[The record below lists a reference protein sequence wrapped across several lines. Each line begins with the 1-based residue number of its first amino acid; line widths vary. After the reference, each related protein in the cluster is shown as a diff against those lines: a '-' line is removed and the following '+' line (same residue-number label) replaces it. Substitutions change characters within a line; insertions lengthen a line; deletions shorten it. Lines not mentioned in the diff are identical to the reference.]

1 MSSIL
6 APNKFP
12 VERDGRFLIMEFIVV
27 KASGKDVPRAMITTS
42 TMI

>member
-27 KASGKDVPRAMITTS
+27 KAFGRDIPRAMITTS